1 MSDTVTLPVKGM
13 TCAACQARVQRSLEK
28 TPGVATAAVNL
39 MLHSATVEFDPVA
52 VDPARLVAVIRDA
65 GYEAD
70 LPAVDETVAEAQTA
84 LEREQDAEYRE
95 FRLKAAVGVAAGAV
109 AMVVSMPLMAGPGHG
124 AMDPV
129 MRWADRFLGAPLAA
143 AAPWLYR
150 IDPATLRWGLLV
162 LTVGVMGWA
171 GRHFY
176 TRAWTALRHRTAN
189 MNTLVALGTGAAF
202 LLSLAAT
209 VAPGAF
215 ERRGL
220 AADVYYEAVI
230 LIIGLLL
237 LGHALEARAKRQ
249 TGIAIR
255 RLIDLT
261 PKEARVERAGG
272 EVMVPLERVAVGD
285 RLIVRPGER
294 IPVDGAIVAGATA
307 IDESMVTGESIPAE
321 RTVGDRVIGGTIN
334 RTGAITF
341 AATAVGTGTVLARI
355 VKLMR
360 EAQATRAPIQ
370 RLADSISAVFVPV
383 VVGIAILTFAVWY
396 VAADTAPFV
405 RALTAAVSVLV
416 IACPCAMGLAVP
428 TAVMVATG
436 KGAEL
441 GILFK
446 GGEALERVAG
456 LDQVLLDKTG
466 TITVGRPELIGFET
480 VGGLE
485 PDRFLTLAASLER
498 ASEHPLAL
506 AVVAAAGDRGLAT
519 VAPESFQAIPGR
531 GAVGLVDGHTV
542 VAGTPALLDQ
552 YGVRVDALAETAAA
566 RAADGATIVHVAI
579 DGALA
584 GFLAIADPPR
594 PTSAAAV
601 TRLGRLGI
609 GTAMVTGDGART
621 AAAVARQVGVA
632 DVVAEAM
639 PDRKIAEVRSR
650 KAAGGRVGM
659 VGDGINDAPAL
670 VEADVGLV
678 MGTGTD
684 IAIEAGDVTLMRPD
698 LHAVADA
705 VELARRTV
713 RTMRENLF
721 WAFIYN
727 VVGIPVA
734 AGVLYPA
741 FGIQLSPVLA
751 SAAMALSSVS
761 VVSNSLRLRR
771 WRPTTA
777 ARAGA

>member
-1 MSDTVTLPVKGM
+1 
-13 TCAACQARVQRSLEK
+13 
-28 TPGVATAAVNL
+28 
-39 MLHSATVEFDPVA
+39 
-52 VDPARLVAVIRDA
+52 
-65 GYEAD
+65 
-70 LPAVDETVAEAQTA
+70 
-84 LEREQDAEYRE
+84 
-95 FRLKAAVGVAAGAV
+95 
-109 AMVVSMPLMAGPGHG
+109 
-124 AMDPV
+124 
-129 MRWADRFLGAPLAA
+129 
-143 AAPWLYR
+143 
-150 IDPATLRWGLLV
+150 
-162 LTVGVMGWA
+162 
-171 GRHFY
+171 
-176 TRAWTALRHRTAN
+176 
-189 MNTLVALGTGAAF
+189 
-202 LLSLAAT
+202 
-209 VAPGAF
+209 
-215 ERRGL
+215 
-220 AADVYYEAVI
+220 
-230 LIIGLLL
+230 
-237 LGHALEARAKRQ
+237 
-249 TGIAIR
+249 
-255 RLIDLT
+255 
-261 PKEARVERAGG
+261 
-272 EVMVPLERVAVGD
+272 
-285 RLIVRPGER
+285 
-294 IPVDGAIVAGATA
+294 
-307 IDESMVTGESIPAE
+307 
-321 RTVGDRVIGGTIN
+321 
-334 RTGAITF
+334 
-341 AATAVGTGTVLARI
+341 VGTGTVLARI

-480 VGGLE
+480 VGGFE

-552 YGVRVDALAETAAA
+552 YGVRVDALAEAAAA

-621 AAAVARQVGVA
+621 AAAVARQVGVT